1 MDREGRRY
9 ARTEERLAVGM
20 SGGPVLDGRGR
31 CVGLFQGIL
40 PPPRTPSDEGDGTED
55 DEEEMEAVLR
65 PLQAD
70 AWELHAAFVPM
81 APVLKF
87 VKERGL
93 FGSGPPAA
101 TAAAK

>member
-20 SGGPVLDGRGR
+20 SGGPVLDDRGR

-40 PPPRTPSDEGDGTED
+40 PPPRKSRDGGDGDSDKD
-55 DEEEMEAVLR
+55 DEEDIAAVLR
-65 PLQAD
+65 PLQAE

-81 APVLKF
+81 APILKF

-93 FGSGPPAA
+93 VAA
-101 TAAAK
+101 TGPAAAAK